1 MLGFAPLSTYP
12 ISAFPTINASSGV
25 FGTGVVGTVTITI
38 GTAVTVTGVRG
49 IGRVGTVGAG
59 QGQTITVTGVRG
71 IGTIDHV
78 CLRTWNEVDTV
89 AC

>member
-12 ISAFPTINASSGV
+12 FSAFPSVFSSSGV
-25 FGTGVVGTVTITI
+25 FGTGVVGSVTVLI
-38 GTAVTVTGVRG
+38 GKSVSVTGVFG
-49 IGRVGTVGAG
+49 TGRVGTVGAG
-59 QGQTITVTGVRG
+59 QGRTISVTGVRG
-71 IGTIDHV
+71 TGVIDHV

>member
-12 ISAFPTINASSGV
+12 FSAFPSLYASSGV
-25 FGTGVVGTVTITI
+25 FGTGAVGTVIVTT
-38 GTAVTVTGVRG
+38 GKAVAVTGVAG
-49 IGRVGTVGAG
+49 TGRVGTVGAG
-59 QGQTITVTGVRG
+59 QGRTVSVTGVF
-71 IGTIDHV
+71 GTGVIDHV

>member
-12 ISAFPTINASSGV
+12 FSAFPSLSTSSGV
-25 FGTGVVGTVTITI
+25 FGTGVVGSVTVLI
-38 GTAVTVTGVRG
+38 GKSVTVTGVAG

-59 QGQTITVTGVRG
+59 QGQTVTVSGVRG
-71 IGTIDHV
+71 TGVIDHV